1 MPANALIAVT
11 EFYVL
16 EALHVA
22 VAEKTEFGKYS
33 AEKLLDD
40 ILEFKQRFV
49 RKLSQALFDYTVS
62 VVYGEMRHAYSKAY
76 YYYPSIGSAWNRK
89 QAYNK
94 SQDYEPYSVLNAAVK
109 QFDVEWVS
117 DYGGSAWKNIAKS
130 VLLRPKLPD
139 QVFCDMCFSL
149 SHNNAPYLDK
159 TQSDIFYL
167 YSSTKYITFLDIKF
181 SNVQPGQLIVNYC
194 NAVGYYLR
202 KLIYR
207 AMILGFVPYRPIYF
221 GMSETCEM
229 AQVDVTEAF
238 ILNYKPIEWGS
249 KLFDD
254 ELELTPKGVNRNDYD
269 DDYYDDCDDWDDE
282 YEEEEGYYET
292 YKKEEEKE
300 EESYEVFIH
309 EYNSDENRVTMP

>member
-1 MPANALIAVT
+1 MPANALIAAT

-62 VVYGEMRHAYSKAY
+62 VVYGEMRHAYIRAY
-76 YYYPSIGSAWNRK
+76 YYYPSIDSAWDRK

-94 SQDYEPYSVLNAAVK
+94 SRNYEPYSVLNAAVK
-109 QFDVEWVS
+109 QFDVKWVS
-117 DYGGSAWKNIAKS
+117 GYGGSAWKNIAKS

-139 QVFCDMCFSL
+139 HVFCDMCFSL

-159 TQSDIFYL
+159 DQSDIFYL
-167 YSSTKYITFLDIKF
+167 SSPTKYVTFLDIKF
-181 SNVQPGQLIVNYC
+181 SNVQPEQLIVDYC

-207 AMILGFVPYRPIYF
+207 AMTLGFVPYRPIYI
-221 GMSETCEM
+221 GMFETYKM
-229 AQVDVTEAF
+229 AQAGVTEAF

-249 KLFDD
+249 ELFDD
-254 ELELTPKGVNRNDYD
+254 KLELTPIGGNCYDYD
-269 DDYYDDCDDWDDE
+269 DDCDDWDDE
-282 YEEEEGYYET
+282 DEEEEEEYYET